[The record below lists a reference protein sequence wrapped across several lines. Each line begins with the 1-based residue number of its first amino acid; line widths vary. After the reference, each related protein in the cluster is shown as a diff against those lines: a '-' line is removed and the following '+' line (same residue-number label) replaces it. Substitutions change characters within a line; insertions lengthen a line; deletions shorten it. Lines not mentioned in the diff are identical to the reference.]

1 MVDIPSSVDSH
12 SPRREWLFLW
22 VFPLLALLLL
32 WEVLIGGKVL
42 LPADYLKA
50 FAPWNSGV
58 SPEAR
63 QLLPQWNVLQWD
75 GMAEFFPWRLYA
87 ARSFGQGHLPLWNPH
102 ILAGTPFLANSQ
114 SAPLYPLHA
123 LFYLPL
129 GASIAA
135 RLAWVDF
142 LHLSLAGCF
151 TYLLARDLRVRPL
164 AALVAGAAFELCG
177 FAVAWLELPSFIAV
191 SCWIPL
197 VLLCVSRGIR
207 TESWRW
213 SAGAGA
219 AIGMMLLAG
228 HLQIAFY
235 GLLAA
240 GCFWAWETGGKAFRR
255 SGVQVLG
262 QPANEVPHP
271 QDGKTTLLA
280 QEGPG
285 EVPPGHP
292 SRNHQEAPQ
301 ASRTP
306 ALLGAVLRGAL
317 ALGLGLALA
326 APQVLSSIAFSRISH
341 RAGAPSAQ
349 GYSGYVERAM
359 PAQNWIT
366 LLVPDYYGLPGR
378 NDFWD
383 VRQYGAPNVLEYAG
397 HVGAA
402 AFLLVLVGLI
412 WGRRITRRVWL
423 LLAVSGVALLLASGT
438 PLNRLFY
445 FLIPGFA
452 QSGSPARVLVL
463 FCLMQALLA
472 GLGTEW
478 LLRRVTLDWRG
489 VLVPLAVSFGLL
501 LALGGGLH
509 ALALARTTLPVG
521 VGAPDPVQPLVR
533 SLTYGGLLAGLL
545 LLLAWL
551 LRENAPRH
559 RVGTVGVAALVLVAG
574 GLVYLGGSY
583 NLTASPKWAYPDTP
597 LTQALQKAPGRVAT
611 VNRRWSLYELPQ
623 AQLPPNAAI
632 AYGWRDVQAYD
643 SLLLGHTRGLL
654 DAIARPEESA
664 SPLENGN
671 ILFVKHV
678 DSPLFPLVAAKYVV
692 SQKPLER
699 AGLLLASGF
708 PPGTPYVYEDR
719 FALPEA
725 FTVSNWFAA
734 EDAPGLER
742 LRAIGPTGLSSL
754 ALVAPGAPLPP
765 PNPDTAGLS
774 RGTPVDLIR
783 HSAQHLTTRTA
794 AVEPSLLVLVES
806 FAPGWIAVLHREGEA
821 PRRLPIQRVNTAFQG
836 VFVPAGPATVE
847 WTYQPQPFRVGL
859 FVGLLALAVLAG
871 LGLGVRRRDQS

>member
-1 MVDIPSSVDSH
+1 VADIHSSPDSH

-32 WEVLIGGKVL
+32 WEVLLGGKVL
-42 LPADYLKA
+42 LPADYLKG

-58 SPEAR
+58 SGAAR

-75 GMAEFFPWRLYA
+75 GMAEFFPWRLA
-87 ARSFGQGHLPLWNPH
+87 TARSFAQGHIPLWNPH

-123 LFYLPL
+123 LYYLPL
-129 GASIAA
+129 GASIAV
-135 RLAWVDF
+135 RMAWVDF

-151 TYLLARDLRVRPL
+151 AYLLARDLRVRPL

-197 VLLCVSRGIR
+197 VLLCVARAIR
-207 TESWRW
+207 TGSWRW
-213 SAGAGA
+213 TTGAGA

-240 GCFWAWETGGKAFRR
+240 VCFWTWETGGRVFGR
-255 SGVQVLG
+255 SG
-262 QPANEVPHP
+262 
-271 QDGKTTLLA
+271 A
-280 QEGPG
+280 QALGPG
-285 EVPPGHP
+285 
-292 SRNHQEAPQ
+292 S
-301 ASRTP
+301 P
-306 ALLGAVLRGAL
+306 ATGKRAVLSAVARGLVAL
-317 ALGLGLALA
+317 VLGLGLA

-341 RAGAPSAQ
+341 RAGAPSAP
-349 GYSGYVERAM
+349 GYAGYVERAM
-359 PAQNWIT
+359 PAQNWVT

-383 VRQYGAPNVLEYAG
+383 IRQYGAPNVMEYAG

-412 WGRRITRRVWL
+412 WGRGITRRVWL
-423 LLAVSGVALLLASGT
+423 LLGVAALALLLASGT
-438 PLNRLFY
+438 PLNRFFY
-445 FLIPGFA
+445 FLVPGFA

-463 FCLMQALLA
+463 FCLMQSLLA

-478 LLRRVTLDWRG
+478 LLRRVSLDWRG
-489 VLVPLAVSFGLL
+489 VLLPVGISLGVLLGLGVGL
-501 LALGGGLH
+501 HVLALSHTPLTG
-509 ALALARTTLPVG
+509 G

-551 LRENAPRH
+551 LRENAPRQ
-559 RVGTVGVAALVLVAG
+559 RVGTLGAAALVLVAG

-583 NLTASPKWAYPDTP
+583 NLTASPEMAYPDTP

-611 VNRRWSLYELPQ
+611 INRRWSLYELPL
-623 AQLPPNAAI
+623 ALMPPNAAI

-643 SLLLGHTRGLL
+643 SLLLGHSRSLM
-654 DAIARPEESA
+654 DAVARPEESA
-664 SPLENGN
+664 SPPENGN
-671 ILFVKHV
+671 ILFVKQV
-678 DSPLFPLVAAKYVV
+678 KSPLFPLMSARYVV
-692 SQKPLER
+692 SLQPLER
-699 AGLLLASGF
+699 AGLLPASDF
-708 PPGTPYVYEDR
+708 PPGPPYVYEDR
-719 FALPEA
+719 LALPEA
-725 FTVSNWFAA
+725 FTVTNWFAA
-734 EDAPGLER
+734 EDVPGLER
-742 LRAIGPTGLSSL
+742 LRTVGASGLSST
-754 ALVAPGAPLPP
+754 ALVAPGSALPA
-765 PNPDTAGLS
+765 PNPDTAGMA
-774 RGTPVDLIR
+774 RGVPAELVR
-783 HSAQHLTTRTA
+783 HSAQHLTARTTA
-794 AVEPSLLVLVES
+794 TEPSLLVLAES
-806 FAPGWIAVLHREGEA
+806 FAPGWTAVLHQDGKASRF
-821 PRRLPIQRVNTAFQG
+821 LPVQRVNAAFQG

-859 FVGLLALAVLAG
+859 FIGLLALAVLVG
-871 LGLGVRRRDQS
+871 LGLGVRGRDQSPGRLRY